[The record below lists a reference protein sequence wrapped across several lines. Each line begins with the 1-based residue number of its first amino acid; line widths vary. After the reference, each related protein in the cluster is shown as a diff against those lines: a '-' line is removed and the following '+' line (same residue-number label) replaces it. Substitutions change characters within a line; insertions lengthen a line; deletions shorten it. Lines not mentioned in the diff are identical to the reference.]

1 MRIKTLHALTFAVVV
16 CLLAATP
23 AFASTSF
30 SDSTFNLSDYGPLQQ
45 YLGNPDMSGSVQHS
59 VSFGNPAPSVE
70 FIVHWP
76 GSPNT
81 DVAYQ
86 GLIHNGWSYDPG
98 TQGAL
103 TSIDFAEDKYI
114 HTDGN
119 WTLTGSN
126 IRMLMLQGGNYYI
139 AAIPVTIAF
148 DTWESGSGNLTATN
162 FNYFD
167 FATGILDNT
176 RHPDFSSGMM
186 QFGLA
191 NYFGLQLNGPTE
203 VDTYYDNLSI
213 NLNQAVPEPSSLLLL
228 GSGIVG
234 VAGMVRRKLF
244 S

>member
-1 MRIKTLHALTFAVVV
+1 MRKTLISVATLLSLI

-23 AFASTSF
+23 AFAGTVF
-30 SDSTFNLSDYGPLQQ
+30 TDSTFNLGDYGPLLQ
-45 YLGNPDMSGSVQHS
+45 YLGNPGMSGSVNQALN
-59 VSFGNPAPSVE
+59 FGNPAPSVE
-70 FIVHWP
+70 FILNWP

-81 DVAYQ
+81 DVGYQ

-103 TSIDFAEDKYI
+103 TSINFSEDKYI

-139 AAIPVTIAF
+139 AATPVTIAF
-148 DTWESGSGNLTATN
+148 DTWESGAASFSATDFN
-162 FNYFD
+162 FFD
-167 FATGILDNT
+167 FATGVLDT
-176 RHPDFSSGMM
+176 SRHPDFSSGEM

-213 NLNQAVPEPSSLLLL
+213 SLNQVPEPSSLVLL
-228 GSGIVG
+228 GSGIAGAVG
-234 VAGMVRRKLF
+234 IVRRRLV
-244 S
+244 